1 MQNSHIFG
9 GNMAELKQRVFF
21 DTNVLVDVF
30 VGAVRPSY
38 IPSLRLFEAASKG
51 IFEAFITTQSIIDAE
66 FISNRSPGSKNP
78 DFHKK
83 MLYIMSFVNVTQID
97 GLSIREALK
106 NPTGDFEDDAQ
117 FAQADSEEFDI
128 VVTSDRRFLAR
139 QNADGPKFM
148 TPESLIEKMS

>member
-1 MQNSHIFG
+1 
-9 GNMAELKQRVFF
+9 MAELKQRVFF
-21 DTNVLVDVF
+21 DTNVLVDVL
-30 VGAVRPSY
+30 VGCIRPFY
-38 IPSLRLFEAASKG
+38 APSLRLFEAASKG

-117 FAQADSEEFDI
+117 FIQADSEDMDV
-128 VVTSDRRFLAR
+128 VVTSDHRFLAR
-139 QNADGPKFM
+139 QNGNGPLFI
-148 TPESLIEKMS
+148 TPEGFIEKMS